1 MNTLVRLSI
10 AGMVVGMLAVTGCIE
25 STTVVRVNKDGTGE
39 LFVREFMSTE
49 ITTMMEG
56 MGEMVEG
63 MAESMNE
70 TMEAENDQAFEKAG
84 LSGMTLD
91 MAKAKTVQF
100 GEGVTLQ
107 SVREATNTQGWKGY
121 QARYTFNDVTTLNL
135 SGTPSEGGEQNS
147 GELMYRFEMT
157 PGDTATLRI
166 VSSKPDSAQAESQA
180 QDMADSM
187 PPMEGFEDFDFGDTV
202 QEEAVSGNDMDDLG
216 GAMMG
221 GMMGSMFK
229 GMRMSVY
236 VQVNGDVVET
246 DAKHRSEKRD
256 NIFTLMDMNM
266 DAIMKNPEAMKLMMN
281 NDQDGLDKLS
291 EMGVEG
297 LVMEEPGRTITI
309 QFN

>member
-1 MNTLVRLSI
+1 
-10 AGMVVGMLAVTGCIE
+10 
-25 STTVVRVNKDGTGE
+25 
-39 LFVREFMSTE
+39 
-49 ITTMMEG
+49 
-56 MGEMVEG
+56 
-63 MAESMNE
+63 
-70 TMEAENDQAFEKAG
+70 
-84 LSGMTLD
+84 
-91 MAKAKTVQF
+91 
-100 GEGVTLQ
+100 
-107 SVREATNTQGWKGY
+107 
-121 QARYTFNDVTTLNL
+121 
-135 SGTPSEGGEQNS
+135 
-147 GELMYRFEMT
+147 MT